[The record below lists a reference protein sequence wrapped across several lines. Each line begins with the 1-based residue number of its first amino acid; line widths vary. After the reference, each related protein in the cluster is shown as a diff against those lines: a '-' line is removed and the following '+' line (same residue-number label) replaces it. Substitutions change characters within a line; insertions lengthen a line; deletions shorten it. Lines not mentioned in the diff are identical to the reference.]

1 MSFVVTAARAS
12 AIAESN
18 SAYVRAARARRNS
31 LTLDQQFSIGEKSG
45 EVRGQVDDSCP
56 YPFNSLMDTSNFV
69 GRQVIHHARIA
80 PVQRLGTN
88 TCCTY
93 VLKAS
98 PSVAPGKVISPTS
111 PRSAIAPINVKLLPR
126 W

>member
-1 MSFVVTAARAS
+1 MSLVVTAARAS

-45 EVRGQVDDSCP
+45 EVRGQVDDCCP
-56 YPFNSLMDTSNFV
+56 YRFNSLTDTSNFV
-69 GRQVIHHARIA
+69 KGKLSMIA
-80 PVQRLGTN
+80 QAPGQRLGTK
-88 TCCTY
+88 TCATY
-93 VLKAS
+93 VLKAN